1 MRNILLLACTLQIL
15 IAPVARAAIQYDGVS
30 QQASFAASTTK
41 QVGELLDKAVSGGL
55 TGATS
60 SSTTEQATG
69 VLGSIGRFFA
79 GINTWLKEKAGI
91 NFFGILKGIG
101 SFFLI
106 VIEFVVDL
114 LRKVL

>member
-1 MRNILLLACTLQIL
+1 MKKIILLACVLQL
-15 IAPVARAAIQYDGVS
+15 VSMPVVRAAIQYGGGS

-55 TGATS
+55 TTAAS

-69 VLGSIGRFFA
+69 VLGSVGRFFA